1 METSNRIQNP
11 NFVVQVIRAIGVLC
25 FIASGLSILPWNYA
39 VLAGIAC
46 FLIAPVVR
54 QFLESRVS

>member
-1 METSNRIQNP
+1 METSKRIPNP
-11 NFVVQVIRAIGVLC
+11 NFVVQTIRVIGVLC

-46 FLIAPVVR
+46 FLLAPVVR
-54 QFLESRVS
+54 QFHETRVS